1 MNLLDLIVILVM
13 AVGGLVG
20 TRTGFVVRAL
30 SWLGLAIGLTL
41 ALRITPRLARALAG
55 ASPGTRLLA
64 VASLLIGLAL
74 IGHTFGLL
82 ASRTLREKLSLT
94 SEPTPLDR
102 VTGGVLGAL
111 GALALL
117 WLLLPALRSTPGVT
131 ARATRGSAL
140 VALVDQYAP
149 RQPRAARVLG
159 RLMGDAPFPL
169 FKDTVSVGRAPN
181 GDAGPTAD
189 ARTSRS
195 VVLVTGNAC
204 NLHLSGTGFAIAP
217 DLVVTNAH
225 VVAGESHTNVV
236 TSDRRELAARVV
248 VFDGRHDVAVLA
260 ADGAHL
266 PPLSFGP
273 VRLGTVASVLGH
285 PNGGQLRATP
295 ARVARR
301 IDAPRS
307 DITRSGTITTS
318 IVGLA
323 ARLIVG
329 DSGAPVVG
337 GDGRVQAMVFA
348 VDPASATTAFALSSH
363 EIRPF
368 AAKARPTGKTVST
381 GECLN

>member
-1 MNLLDLIVILVM
+1 M
-13 AVGGLVG
+13 
-20 TRTGFVVRAL
+20 
-30 SWLGLAIGLTL
+30 
-41 ALRITPRLARALAG
+41 
-55 ASPGTRLLA
+55 RLLA
-64 VASLLIGLAL
+64 VASLLVGLAL

-140 VALVDQYAP
+140 VALVDEYAP

-159 RLMGDAPFPL
+159 RLMGDAPYPL
-169 FKDTVSVGRAPN
+169 FEDTVSVGRAPN
-181 GDAGPTAD
+181 GDAGPAAD

-204 NLHLSGTGFAIAP
+204 NLHLSGTGFAVGP

-236 TSDRRELAARVV
+236 TSDGRELAARVV

-260 ADGAHL
+260 VDGADL

-273 VRLGTVASVLGH
+273 VRLGT
-285 PNGGQLRATP
+285 
-295 ARVARR
+295 VARR

-307 DITRSGTITTS
+307 DITRSGEITTS

-337 GDGRVQAMVFA
+337 SDGHVQAMVFA
-348 VDPASATTAFALSSH
+348 VDPASDTTAFALSSH
-363 EIRPF
+363 EIGPF
-368 AAKARPTGKTVST
+368 AAEARPTGKTVST